1 MTIFRLSRRV
11 FKNYLT
17 VLLAYSVYK
26 RLSLCRT
33 IRVECNSGVARSLT
47 TREIHRLLLCLR
59 IGCILG
65 YFCEDNTVELC
76 SGSRAPL
83 AEMFRV
89 DIEAPLHGWRYGG
102 GFWELGGVRMKRVTT
117 TVIEV
122 FNKRYYDRLKHVEGR
137 DVVDIGAGVGDS
149 TVYFA
154 LRGARR
160 VIALEPVEEYYDE
173 LIENIKLNNVE
184 SRVIA
189 LNEYASAN
197 TLVKLTGEY
206 GINEGVLKI
215 DCEGCEYAVLGGTP
229 IETLKRFKEVMIEY
243 HGSPRPLVKK
253 LVEAGF
259 RVTVMPPWT
268 IMNNLPVGFIHAE
281 R

>member
-1 MTIFRLSRRV
+1 M
-11 FKNYLT
+11 
-17 VLLAYSVYK
+17 
-26 RLSLCRT
+26 
-33 IRVECNSGVARSLT
+33 
-47 TREIHRLLLCLR
+47 
-59 IGCILG
+59 
-65 YFCEDNTVELC
+65 NTQVQ
-76 SGSRAPL
+76 
-83 AEMFRV
+83 
-89 DIEAPLHGWRYGG
+89 
-102 GFWELGGVRMKRVTT
+102 
-117 TVIEV
+117 
-122 FNKRYYDRLKHVEGR
+122 
-137 DVVDIGAGVGDS
+137 
-149 TVYFA
+149 
-154 LRGARR
+154 
-160 VIALEPVEEYYDE
+160 
-173 LIENIKLNNVE
+173 
-184 SRVIA
+184 
-189 LNEYASAN
+189 N